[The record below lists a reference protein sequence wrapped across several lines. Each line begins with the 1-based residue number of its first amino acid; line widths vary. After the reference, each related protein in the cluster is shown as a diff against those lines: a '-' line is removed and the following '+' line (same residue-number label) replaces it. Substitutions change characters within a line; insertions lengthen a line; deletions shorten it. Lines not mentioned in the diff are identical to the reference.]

1 MTDNDKKIILLSK
14 LGFHYNGD
22 IHTLFELS
30 TRKISSSIG
39 GLCGMAA
46 VYQAA
51 IDTVLTMFQI
61 KSLTFDELKATLLS
75 TMGRSEKYPS
85 DFELLENYYS
95 CK

>member
-1 MTDNDKKIILLSK
+1 MLSK

-51 IDTVLTMFQI
+51 VDTILTSFQI
-61 KSLTFDELKATLLS
+61 KSLTFDELKVTLLS
-75 TMGRSEKYPS
+75 TMDRSEKFSS

-95 CK
+95 CKYSHKY

>member
-1 MTDNDKKIILLSK
+1 MLAK

-22 IHTLFELS
+22 IHNLFELS
-30 TRKISSSIG
+30 TRKISSSVG

-51 IDTVLTMFQI
+51 VDTVLTVFQI

-75 TMGRSEKYPS
+75 TMGRTEKFPS

>member
-1 MTDNDKKIILLSK
+1 MLSK

-51 IDTVLTMFQI
+51 VDTILTSFQI
-61 KSLTFDELKATLLS
+61 KSLTFDELKLTLLS
-75 TMGRSEKYPS
+75 TMDRTEKFSS

-95 CK
+95 CKY

>member
-1 MTDNDKKIILLSK
+1 MLSK

-51 IDTVLTMFQI
+51 VDTILTSFQI

-75 TMGRSEKYPS
+75 TMDRTEKFSS

-95 CK
+95 CKY

>member
-1 MTDNDKKIILLSK
+1 MLSK

-51 IDTVLTMFQI
+51 VDTILTSFQI

-75 TMGRSEKYPS
+75 TMDRTEKFSS

-95 CK
+95 CKN